1 MPILRLKEI
10 RDMSSEDRTKRVGE
24 LRTELVRLN
33 TMIKAGGSVENPA
46 RLKELHRA
54 IAKLLTIE
62 HEERLGLRKV
72 KTKKKERKKEKK
84 TK

>member
-1 MPILRLKEI
+1 
-10 RDMSSEDRTKRVGE
+10 
-24 LRTELVRLN
+24 
-33 TMIKAGGSVENPA
+33 MIKAGGNVENPA

-54 IAKLLTIE
+54 IAKLLTIQ